1 MIGFILAVFILP
13 NEGQGKIQLNR
24 IDFLGIGL
32 FIISI
37 FGLILFLLS
46 IEDQIHW
53 GALFLFLAAAI
64 ALYVYEHKHHEPF
77 IDIHSLTRNPV
88 VSLIYLQ
95 FICINLVYYCYF
107 FGFPTFLQ
115 QVHHYSEKHTG
126 LIMLALAGFGVIVA
140 PISGRMIDR
149 YGSKPPLII
158 GALILFI
165 GTAMLLTL
173 HEDSSLLWLLVIM
186 AVLGMSNGFN
196 NISMQTAL
204 YEHVRPEDT
213 GSASGLFQTSR
224 YLGAILSSSLLG
236 IAFNRHLDTQHLHTV
251 AIICLFFCLLVI
263 ILALRLPRNK
273 REAHT
278 S

>member
-1 MIGFILAVFILP
+1 
-13 NEGQGKIQLNR
+13 
-24 IDFLGIGL
+24 
-32 FIISI
+32 
-37 FGLILFLLS
+37 
-46 IEDQIHW
+46 
-53 GALFLFLAAAI
+53 
-64 ALYVYEHKHHEPF
+64 
-77 IDIHSLTRNPV
+77 
-88 VSLIYLQ
+88 
-95 FICINLVYYCYF
+95 
-107 FGFPTFLQ
+107 
-115 QVHHYSEKHTG
+115 
-126 LIMLALAGFGVIVA
+126 MLALAGFGVIVA